1 MKNFINTVVVSLLAV
16 GLFATAAHAEAKT
29 EAVAEAKTEAK
40 EAEPTVRQNLK
51 LVLEVDAEDIH
62 RAAGELEVVLD
73 TTIKDENEEMK
84 EKAPHLFKVAE
95 QIAALEGGNSLRQE
109 VGAAL
114 KRGIVA
120 RASGVPEAELRLG
133 TPRNS
138 NALLR
143 HTVAEAELD
152 ELLNPSIWDK
162 LKWWWKG

>member
-1 MKNFINTVVVSLLAV
+1 MKNFIKIAVLPAIILAFVGVSPAAADEPKVAEKAETKPEKPTVAERLDAVSLTPEEIYR
-16 GLFATAAHAEAKT
+16 GII
-29 EAVAEAKTEAK
+29 
-40 EAEPTVRQNLK
+40 
-51 LVLEVDAEDIH
+51 DID
-62 RAAGELEVVLD
+62 VVLSS
-73 TTIKDENEEMK
+73 KMEEENEEMK

-114 KRGIVA
+114 KRNIVA